1 MRGSTLNA
9 NLTLFFGAH
18 KAWWYPLYIGEKWIH
33 EVILSNVG
41 LIFHDQ
47 VTYLEPIF
55 PKIEAYFGLQGVRV
69 VVF

>member
-1 MRGSTLNA
+1 M
-9 NLTLFFGAH
+9 
-18 KAWWYPLYIGEKWIH
+18 
-33 EVILSNVG
+33 SNVG

-69 VVF
+69 NCSFFNKVFNDANNTSNRQLELNI